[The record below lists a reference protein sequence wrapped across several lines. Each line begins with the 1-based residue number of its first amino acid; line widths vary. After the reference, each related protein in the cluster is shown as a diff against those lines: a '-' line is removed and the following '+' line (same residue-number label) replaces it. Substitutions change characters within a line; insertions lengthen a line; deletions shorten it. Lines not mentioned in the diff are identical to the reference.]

1 MQQTIEVGYR
11 PIADTPG
18 STIRALTDA
27 LRSEHRLLRELLTV
41 MRRQREAVATD
52 DLITVEESVYSTHRV
67 LHTLNEARTR
77 RRTLNRLLGGSDDLP
92 VRELESVLGGRMDDD
107 LREARDVLESAAR
120 ELSEEV
126 EINRRVLRRA
136 IASGDAFV
144 RALYGG
150 AEPKSGYA
158 PTPPEPDRRG
168 GLLLN
173 RTA

>member
-1 MQQTIEVGYR
+1 MKVGYR
-11 PIADTPG
+11 ALADTPG

-41 MRRQREAVATD
+41 MRRQREAVAAE

-77 RRTLNRLLGGSDDLP
+77 RRTLNRLIGGSDDLP

-107 LREARDVLESAAR
+107 LREACDVLESTAR

-126 EINRRVLRRA
+126 EMNRRVLRRA
-136 IASGDAFV
+136 LASGGELV
-144 RALYGG
+144 RAICGG
-150 AEPKSGYA
+150 A
-158 PTPPEPDRRG
+158 
-168 GLLLN
+168 
-173 RTA
+173 